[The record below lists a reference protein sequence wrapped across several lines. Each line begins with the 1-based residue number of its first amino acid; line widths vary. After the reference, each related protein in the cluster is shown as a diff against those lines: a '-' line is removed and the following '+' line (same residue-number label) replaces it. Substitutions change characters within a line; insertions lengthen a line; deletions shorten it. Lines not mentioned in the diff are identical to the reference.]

1 MVVNVKNMIDDELFF
16 GHKACA
22 GCGGSLALR
31 AALKVLGPN
40 AVAAL
45 PAGCMS
51 AVGFNFPQLAF
62 ANNAMITPFA
72 ATASVLTGIEAGL
85 RAQGKKPDDC
95 TVVGFAGDGGTADI
109 GLQALSGAIDRNDD
123 VLYICYDNEAYM
135 NTGIQKSSLTP
146 FGAKT
151 TTTPAGS
158 NVHGCLTQK
167 KNLFEIVAAHGIPYA
182 ATASVGYLNDF
193 IRKVERARDV
203 HGTRYIHVI
212 APCPTGWGCG
222 VDETVDIAKDIVD
235 TGLWYLAEYEGER
248 VSGQPGGRFRLN
260 RDPKQFA
267 SVPAYLRRQGRFR
280 ALSDDEVAAVEQGNN
295 EGGGAM
301 RFIVSPAKKMSVV
314 DDSFACRSLPQFI
327 DDAERLLG
335 ALRALSYD
343 QAKELWGCSDALAEL
358 NFERVRTMDLRAEG
372 ALTPAVVAYEGI
384 QYQHLALRVMDEAQ
398 LAYVQEHLRILSGFY
413 GVLRPLDGV
422 VPYRLEMQAKLAAG
436 DAPDLYA
443 FWGDRLYR
451 TLADETDVIVN
462 LASVEYAKAVLPH
475 AKAAGMRAPRIVTC
489 LFGTIDAQGRLKQ
502 RATAAKAARGSMV
515 RWCAEHNVQHPE
527 GLCAFDQLGHVYDE
541 ARSTDDCLVF
551 VQGRACGTLP
561 RLR

>member
-1 MVVNVKNMIDDELFF
+1 
-16 GHKACA
+16 
-22 GCGGSLALR
+22 
-31 AALKVLGPN
+31 
-40 AVAAL
+40 
-45 PAGCMS
+45 
-51 AVGFNFPQLAF
+51 
-62 ANNAMITPFA
+62 
-72 ATASVLTGIEAGL
+72 
-85 RAQGKKPDDC
+85 
-95 TVVGFAGDGGTADI
+95 
-109 GLQALSGAIDRNDD
+109 
-123 VLYICYDNEAYM
+123 
-135 NTGIQKSSLTP
+135 
-146 FGAKT
+146 
-151 TTTPAGS
+151 
-158 NVHGCLTQK
+158 
-167 KNLFEIVAAHGIPYA
+167 
-182 ATASVGYLNDF
+182 
-193 IRKVERARDV
+193 
-203 HGTRYIHVI
+203 
-212 APCPTGWGCG
+212 
-222 VDETVDIAKDIVD
+222 
-235 TGLWYLAEYEGER
+235 
-248 VSGQPGGRFRLN
+248 
-260 RDPKQFA
+260 
-267 SVPAYLRRQGRFR
+267 
-280 ALSDDEVAAVEQGNN
+280 
-295 EGGGAM
+295 M

-384 QYQHLALRVMDEAQ
+384 QYQHLAPRVMDEAQ

-436 DAPDLYA
+436 NAPDLYA